1 MKKEAARRIVRKL
14 KAAGWT
20 LLSLADELL
29 GMLDEEASIETRPTG
44 EREAVE

>member
-1 MKKEAARRIVRKL
+1 MKKETARRIVRKL

-29 GMLDEEASIETRPTG
+29 ELLDEEASLEAMAAG
-44 EREAVE
+44 EREEVG